1 MRHAL
6 RGLLLM
12 IVLWPAITFA
22 ESTFSAPAGA
32 PSSSNGFSI
41 PAGAANNGPVISDSG
56 FSVPSGAA
64 TNALV
69 RGEVVRVEGDTY
81 VIRDISG
88 RELRL
93 QPTKDAHIEYLPRS
107 GDWVEAQLSNGRAS
121 SITKG
126 SASPGSTPAG
136 PK

>member
-1 MRHAL
+1 MVHAM
-6 RGLLLM
+6 GCLLM
-12 IVLWPAITFA
+12 MIFSWPAITFA
-22 ESTFSAPAGA
+22 ESTFSSPAGA

-56 FSVPSGAA
+56 FSVPAGAA

-69 RGEVVRVEGDTY
+69 RGEVVRVDGDSY
-81 VIRDISG
+81 VIRDIQG

-93 QPTKDAHIEYLPRS
+93 QPTKDARIEYLPRS
-107 GDWVEAQLSNGRAS
+107 GDWIEAQLSNGRAS

-126 SASPGSTPAG
+126 SPSTGSTLAG